1 MQELLEHK
9 HRIESRD
16 WLAGERRRT
25 RGRAALGPSF
35 FLSASAVGQETVC
48 GTLGFAEGSKR
59 RREHH

>member
-9 HRIESRD
+9 HRVKSRH

-25 RGRAALGPSF
+25 RGRAALGPSC
-35 FLSASAVGQETVC
+35 FLSDSAEEETVC